1 MDWSGC
7 ELVEI
12 IPGKHSGDPLVVG
25 TRIPA
30 DLVLDLFDSDYSMK
44 EILDD
49 YPSLTEEIVSRI
61 VAFARARQMQ
71 HAS

>member
-7 ELVEI
+7 ELVEV

-30 DLVLDLFDSDYSMK
+30 DLVLDLVESGYPVI
-44 EILDD
+44 EILED
-49 YPSLTEEIVSRI
+49 YPSLTAEVVSRI
-61 VAFARARQMQ
+61 AAFAHARQMQ
-71 HAS
+71 HVS